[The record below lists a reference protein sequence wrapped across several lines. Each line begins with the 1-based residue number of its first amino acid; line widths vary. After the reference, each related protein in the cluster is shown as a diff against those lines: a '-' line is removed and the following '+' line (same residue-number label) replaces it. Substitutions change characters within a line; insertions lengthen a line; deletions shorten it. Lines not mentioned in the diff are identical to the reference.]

1 MRILGIDPGIAT
13 TGFGVIETTDHYDYQ
28 MLDYGCIKTES
39 RFIFSERLQQIY
51 KDMQIL
57 LKKWRPTA
65 IAIEELFFN
74 KNVKTAITVAQA
86 RGAMMQQF
94 AVAKYE
100 IAEYKPQQIKEAVCG
115 YGKAEKKQLQKM
127 VQLILKLP
135 YMPTPDDAADA
146 LAVAICHANSMKFHH
161 LTSGGN
167 LRFPP
172 GTPRQASEPPP
183 PSHVFKR
190 EPTRPA

>member
-13 TGFGVIETTDHYDYQ
+13 IGFGVIETTNHYDYQ

-39 RFIFSERLQQIY
+39 GSTFAERIRQIY
-51 KDMQIL
+51 TDMQVL
-57 LKKWRPTA
+57 LKKWRPEA
-65 IAIEELFFN
+65 VAIEELFFN

-115 YGKAEKKQLQKM
+115 YGKAEKRQLQKM
-127 VQLILKLP
+127 VQLILKLRDIP
-135 YMPTPDDAADA
+135 SPDDAADA
-146 LAVAICHANSMKFHH
+146 LAVAICHANS
-161 LTSGGN
+161 S
-167 LRFPP
+167 
-172 GTPRQASEPPP
+172 Q
-183 PSHVFKR
+183 FKSLIAQI
-190 EPTRPA
+190 P